1 MRYNFLRQF
10 QVRQYAEYGKWTHE
24 PFLKSAYCAH
34 QNRSI
39 ARGSVGRE
47 ICTWLTGALHDI
59 FGQIYPSL
67 SVLPHHFHIPCLHF
81 CFLISMV
88 RLYSNEWTGNL
99 SVLLF
104 VALLLSELNG
114 EAWTYQ
120 GCPGGPR
127 HGRCIVI
134 IILVCLDCKTV
145 GFFLKISKEIGKAW
159 RKSLTRAKRACLTRP

>member
-1 MRYNFLRQF
+1 MLFVFQKGSINSVVQKVYSKRCNGAMRYNFLRQF

-39 ARGSVGRE
+39 ARGSVGPE
-47 ICTWLTGALHDI
+47 ICTWVTGALHDI
-59 FGQIYPSL
+59 FGQIYPNL

-120 GCPGGPR
+120 GCPGGHVPP
-127 HGRCIVI
+127 G
-134 IILVCLDCKTV
+134 K
-145 GFFLKISKEIGKAW
+145 FEI
-159 RKSLTRAKRACLTRP
+159 

>member
-1 MRYNFLRQF
+1 MSFR
-10 QVRQYAEYGKWTHE
+10 
-24 PFLKSAYCAH
+24 KSIQNDAMGLCGIIFSASSKCASMQSMVSGHTDLFKKAYCAH

-39 ARGSVGRE
+39 ERGSVGPE

-59 FGQIYPSL
+59 FGQIYPNL

-81 CFLISMV
+81 CFLMSMV

-120 GCPGGPR
+120 GCPGGPVPP
-127 HGRCIVI
+127 G
-134 IILVCLDCKTV
+134 K
-145 GFFLKISKEIGKAW
+145 FEI
-159 RKSLTRAKRACLTRP
+159 

>member
-1 MRYNFLRQF
+1 MLFVF
-10 QVRQYAEYGKWTHE
+10 QKGNINRV
-24 PFLKSAYCAH
+24 PFRTSIQNDAMGLCGIIFSASSKCASMQSVVSGHTDLFKKAYCAH

-39 ARGSVGRE
+39 ERGSVGPE

-59 FGQIYPSL
+59 FGQIYPNL

-81 CFLISMV
+81 CFLMSMV

-120 GCPGGPR
+120 GCPGGPVPP
-127 HGRCIVI
+127 G
-134 IILVCLDCKTV
+134 K
-145 GFFLKISKEIGKAW
+145 FEI
-159 RKSLTRAKRACLTRP
+159 